1 MSNNDNQNQDQ
12 SLDQSNVS
20 RILIEFAAPGS
31 CQLDMKIQ
39 GVTPEQMMFLGR
51 FLGWHADRMMEKV
64 QERRESQQIAVPRPG
79 RVLGSP
85 LEGLKDGLIRGRR

>member
-1 MSNNDNQNQDQ
+1 MNEKIQDPPE
-12 SLDQSNVS
+12 VS

-51 FLGWHADRMMEKV
+51 FIEWHADRMMEKA
-64 QERRESQQIAVPRPG
+64 QQHRASHQIAVPHPKNI
-79 RVLGSP
+79 LGGP
-85 LEGLKDGLIRGRR
+85 RGGPQGGLGGGLIRGRTQ